1 MLEILYEAMAQE
13 IGLVVSTSNPVRLRN
28 KLYEERKRDPIFRN
42 LSFFISPIN
51 PTSELWIAKIDGEI

>member
-1 MLEILYEAMAQE
+1 MLEILYEAMAEE
-13 IGLVVSTSNPVRLRN
+13 IGLVVSTSDPVRLRN
-28 KLYEERKRDPIFRN
+28 EFYKVRKHDPIFQN